1 MTPRDNM
8 TDRTA
13 SYDVIIIG
21 AGIAGLVA
29 ANRAAQLGQRAA
41 VLEKST
47 EEKYLCNSRYA
58 YGTFHI
64 NFTGLEMPEDTLCAK
79 IDAATDGFARKD
91 LARAVAK
98 DGRRLMQWLKSEDI
112 ELVNLGGYGTNV
124 LSPPWRSG
132 FGLTWQNY
140 GADIALQRLEANFLK
155 RQGRILRGTRARAL
169 KLLFDS
175 IEIEVEQAGGVK
187 KLSAP
192 AVVIADG
199 GFQANHD
206 MLRAAGVSP
215 APDKLLAR
223 NGGTAVGDGLRMA
236 LGLGAAPSG
245 GMNNFYGHLHSR
257 DAMTSTRHWPR
268 PVTDDLATA
277 GIVIDGDGR
286 RFTDEGLGGIWISNA
301 IARLPDP
308 LGTTIVFDQAIWDGP
323 PGRNHAQPPN
333 PLVVE
338 AGGTLHR
345 ADTLG
350 ELAEMIGL
358 SPQRL
363 NDVAAE
369 YTKAVGNGALQK
381 LSPPRRSDPIKAWPI
396 KVAPFYAMPICA
408 AITNTMGGIV
418 VDGDARVL
426 DMDDKPIPGLY
437 AAGSTVGGLDGGP
450 HAGYVGGL
458 IKATIGLRA
467 AETIADKAR
476 DSAPCA

>member
-1 MTPRDNM
+1 MNQGE
-8 TDRTA
+8 
-13 SYDVIIIG
+13 SGYDAIIIG

-29 ANRAAQLGQRAA
+29 ANRAAQLGKHVA

-47 EEKYLCNSRYA
+47 EEKYICNSRYA

-64 NFTGLEMPEDTLCAK
+64 NFTGLETPEDTLVDK
-79 IDAATDGFARKD
+79 IDTATEGFARKD

-98 DGRRLMQWLKSEDI
+98 DGRRLMQWLKSEGI
-112 ELVNLGGYGTNV
+112 ELVDLGGYGTNV
-124 LSPPWRSG
+124 LSPPWRKG
-132 FGLTWQNY
+132 FGLTWQDY
-140 GADIALQRLEANFLK
+140 GGDVALQRLEANFLK
-155 RQGRILRGTRARAL
+155 RQGRILRGTRARGM
-169 KLLFDS
+169 KLVS
-175 IEIEVEQAGGVK
+175 GGIEIEVERANGTN
-187 KLSAP
+187 KLGAP

-199 GFQANHD
+199 GFQANLD
-206 MLRAAGVSP
+206 MLRANGISP
-215 APDKLLAR
+215 APEKLLAR

-236 LGLGAAPSG
+236 QALGAAASG

-257 DAMTSTRHWPR
+257 DAMHSTRHWPR
-268 PVTDDLATA
+268 PVTDDLAAA
-277 GIVIDGDGR
+277 GIVIDAAGN
-286 RFTDEGLGGIWISNA
+286 RFTDEALGGIWIANA

-338 AGGTLHR
+338 AGGTIHR
-345 ADTLG
+345 ADTLA
-350 ELAEMIGL
+350 ELAGKIGL
-358 SPQRL
+358 SPERL
-363 NDVAAE
+363 QQVVGE
-369 YTKAVGNGALQK
+369 YNKALDEGSLQK
-381 LSPPRRSDPIKAWPI
+381 LSPPRRDAPNKASLAEAWPI

-426 DMDDKPIPGLY
+426 DKNDRAIPGLY

-467 AETIADKAR
+467 AETIAGKN
-476 DSAPCA
+476 

>member
-1 MTPRDNM
+1 MNPSD
-8 TDRTA
+8 
-13 SYDVIIIG
+13 YDVIIIG
-21 AGIAGLVA
+21 AGIAGLVT
-29 ANRAAQLGQRAA
+29 ANRAAELGKRAV

-64 NFTGLEMPEDTLCAK
+64 NFTSLDTPEDTLTAK

-91 LARAVAK
+91 LARTVAK
-98 DGRRLMQWLKSEDI
+98 DGRRLMHWLKSEGI

-124 LSPPWRSG
+124 LSPPWRKG

-140 GADIALQRLEANFLK
+140 GGDVALQRLEANFRK
-155 RQGRILRGTRARAL
+155 RQGRILRGSHARAL
-169 KLLFDS
+169 KLVSDG
-175 IEIEVEQAGGVK
+175 IEIEVAQSDGVK

-192 AVVIADG
+192 AAVIADG
-199 GFQANHD
+199 GFQANLD
-206 MLRAAGVSP
+206 MLRMNGVSP
-215 APDKLLAR
+215 APEKLLAR

-236 LGLGAAPSG
+236 LALGAAASG

-257 DAMTSTRHWPR
+257 DAMQSTRHWPR
-268 PVTDDLATA
+268 PVTDDLAAA
-277 GIVIDGDGR
+277 GIVIDADGR

-308 LGTTIVFDQAIWDGP
+308 LGTTIIYDQAIWEGP

-338 AGGTLHR
+338 AGGTIHR
-345 ADTLG
+345 ADMLA
-350 ELAEMIGL
+350 ELAGKIGL
-358 SPQRL
+358 PPQRL
-363 NDVAAE
+363 IDVVAE
-369 YTKAVGNGALQK
+369 YNKALDEGALQQ
-381 LSPPRRSDPIKAWPI
+381 LSPARRDDPNKAWPI

-426 DMDDKPIPGLY
+426 DGNDKPIAGLY

-467 AETIADKAR
+467 AETIAAAKD
-476 DSAPCA
+476 